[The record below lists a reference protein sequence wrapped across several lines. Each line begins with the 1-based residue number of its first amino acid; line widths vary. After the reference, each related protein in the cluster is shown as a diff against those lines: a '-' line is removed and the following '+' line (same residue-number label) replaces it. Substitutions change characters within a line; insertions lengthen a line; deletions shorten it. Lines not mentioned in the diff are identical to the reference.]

1 MPVSLSDLNGAL
13 IEVTVLVNQQGTKKN
28 PTTLSNTATV
38 TQSNAETKQDN
49 TSTATTK
56 VN

>member
-1 MPVSLSDLNGAL
+1 MPVSLFDLNGAV
-13 IEVTVLVNQQGTKKN
+13 IQVTVLVNQQGTKQN
-28 PTTLSNTATV
+28 PTKISNTATV

-49 TSTATTK
+49 SSTATTT